1 MESVNRPGERTVV
14 EDADGRRIPA
24 RGSLMGSDLGHFT
37 RRMLIGAAILLG
49 LVLVLAFLRLAVDM
63 LLIAFAGLLV
73 GVLLRA
79 LTGLIS
85 NNTPIPDKWAFTIVV
100 LALLAT
106 IAGFGWLFASDIAQE
121 MEQFRQVIPASIQQ
135 LERWVGQFSWA
146 ETVLEQAP
154 EPEELLAGE
163 LDVVGPVTGFF
174 SGAVTGLTYGILILF
189 VGFYLAVNP
198 GLYVG
203 GLVRLGGGTRR
214 ERARE
219 LFSEIEITLKRWLLG
234 QLFMMILIGTISTV
248 GLWLLGMPLFLTL
261 GLIIGLL
268 EFVPYVGPF
277 LGIIP
282 ALLVA
287 LTAGPQM
294 VLYVLLFWVV
304 LQSLESYV
312 FTPLVHKRAVELP
325 PALTIVAQVTMG
337 VLFGFLGLIVATPLI
352 AISMVMV
359 KMLYVEDVLGEPVE
373 LRTGG

>member
-1 MESVNRPGERTVV
+1 MESAERPGERIISD
-14 EDADGRRIPA
+14 EGDGRGIPA
-24 RGSLMGSDLGHFT
+24 RGYAAAPDLGRFT
-37 RRMLIGAAILLG
+37 RRMLIGAVILLA

-79 LTGLIS
+79 LTGLIC

-100 LALLAT
+100 LALLGAMG
-106 IAGFGWLFASDIAQE
+106 GFGWLFASDIAQE
-121 MEQFRQVIPASIQQ
+121 MEQFREVIPASIQQ
-135 LERWVGQFSWA
+135 LEQWVGQFAWA
-146 ETVLEQAP
+146 ETVLDQAP
-154 EPEELLAGE
+154 DPEELLTGE

-174 SGAVTGLTYGILILF
+174 STAVTGLTYGILILF

-198 GLYVG
+198 GLYVS
-203 GLVRLGGGTRR
+203 GLVRLIPPPRR

-219 LFSEIEITLKRWLLG
+219 VFNEIEITLKRWLLG

-248 GLWLLGMPLFLTL
+248 GFWLLGMPLFLTL

-282 ALLVA
+282 AFLVA
-287 LTAGPQM
+287 LTVGPQM

-373 LRTGG
+373 LRAEG

>member
-1 MESVNRPGERTVV
+1 
-14 EDADGRRIPA
+14 
-24 RGSLMGSDLGHFT
+24 
-37 RRMLIGAAILLG
+37 
-49 LVLVLAFLRLAVDM
+49 
-63 LLIAFAGLLV
+63 LIAFAGLLV

-79 LTGLIS
+79 LTGLIC

-106 IAGFGWLFASDIAQE
+106 IGGFGWLFASDIAQE
-121 MEQFRQVIPASIQQ
+121 MEQFREVIPASIQQ
-135 LERWVGQFSWA
+135 LEQWMGQFSWA
-146 ETVLEQAP
+146 ERVLDQAP
-154 EPEELLAGE
+154 EPEELLTGE
-163 LDVVGPVTGFF
+163 VDVVGPVAGFF
-174 SGAVTGLTYGILILF
+174 STAVTGLTYGILILF

-198 GLYVG
+198 DLYVG
-203 GLVRLGGGTRR
+203 GLVRLIPPPRR

-219 LFSEIEITLKRWLLG
+219 VFNEIEITLKRWLLG

-248 GLWLLGMPLFLTL
+248 GFWLLGMPLFLTL

-325 PALTIVAQVTMG
+325 PAFTIVAQVTMG
-337 VLFGFLGLIVATPLI
+337 VLFGFLGLIVATPMI
-352 AISMVMV
+352 AISMVLV

-373 LRTGG
+373 LRSEG